1 MPLRSHTYLILK
13 KETTKT
19 NLERLVA
26 TSSKSVLYGTGRKKN
41 AAPRKIPCFN
51 YFLLHP
57 TLTRFCHIGNSE
69 AYPNFI
75 CQVDDSQ
82 LSNGHLAQQQQQH
95 NTSSASSSPSPQ
107 QQQQQQQQQQ
117 HSASKP
123 KSSSIQVNIFHM
135 PFRKKVIK
143 KKSRLANWPFLF
155 PFPPRLSPQ
164 FSRFTTVPF
173 PLFLFSKA

>member
-1 MPLRSHTYLILK
+1 M
-13 KETTKT
+13 
-19 NLERLVA
+19 ERRVA
-26 TSSKSVLYGTGRKKN
+26 TSSESVLNGTGRKKI

-69 AYPNFI
+69 TYPNFI

-107 QQQQQQQQQQ
+107 QQQQQQQQQ

-123 KSSSIQVNIFHM
+123 KSSSIQVIIFHM
-135 PFRKKVIK
+135 LVRKKVIK
-143 KKSRLANWPFLF
+143 RKVCWLIGPSSSPFLLVF
-155 PFPPRLSPQ
+155 LHNFLVSQLSLSHS
-164 FSRFTTVPF
+164 FFFRRH
-173 PLFLFSKA
+173 KRRGGKI